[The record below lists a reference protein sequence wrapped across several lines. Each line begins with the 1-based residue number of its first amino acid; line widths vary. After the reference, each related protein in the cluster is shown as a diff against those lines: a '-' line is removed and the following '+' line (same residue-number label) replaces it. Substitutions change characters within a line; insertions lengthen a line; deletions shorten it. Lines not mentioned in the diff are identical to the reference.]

1 MTKGTMKRNFLEI
14 FKGKL
19 NTHRIQTK
27 VLAGEAGRNA
37 SYLSEVFTGK
47 KSPTLDTFTSLI
59 EAADRLSPGFADE
72 YFLALAG
79 SVDFNSFVRTLT
91 VAVSKMNEGDY
102 PAPVGSLSGREGL
115 HQKT

>member
-1 MTKGTMKRNFLEI
+1 MQRNFLEI

-27 VLAGEAGRNA
+27 VLALEAGRNA

-47 KSPTLDTFTSLI
+47 KSPTLETFTSLL

-72 YFLALAG
+72 YYLALVG
-79 SVDFNSFVRTLT
+79 HVDLDNFV
-91 VAVSKMNEGDY
+91 S
-102 PAPVGSLSGREGL
+102 SLSSNELAVVLMNVSQRIRKLGLRE
-115 HQKT
+115 TAIAS

>member
-1 MTKGTMKRNFLEI
+1 MQRNFLEI

-27 VLAGEAGRNA
+27 VLALEAGRNA

-47 KSPTLDTFTSLI
+47 KSPTLETFTSLV

-72 YFLALAG
+72 YYLALAG
-79 SVDFNSFVRTLT
+79 NID
-91 VAVSKMNEGDY
+91 VSRLVN
-102 PAPVGSLSGREGL
+102 ALSYDDLCLFMICAG
-115 HQKT
+115 QKFSRSSTSNDRQPIAA

>member
-1 MTKGTMKRNFLEI
+1 MQRNFLEI

-27 VLAGEAGRNA
+27 VLALEAGRNA

-47 KSPTLDTFTSLI
+47 KSPTLETFTALL

-72 YFLALAG
+72 YYLALVG
-79 SVDFNSFVRTLT
+79 HVDLDNFV
-91 VAVSKMNEGDY
+91 S
-102 PAPVGSLSGREGL
+102 SLSSNELAVVLMNVSQRIRKLGSRE
-115 HQKT
+115 TAIAA

>member
-1 MTKGTMKRNFLEI
+1 MQRNFLEI

-27 VLAGEAGRNA
+27 VLALEAGRNA

-47 KSPTLDTFTSLI
+47 KSPTLETFTSLL

-72 YFLALAG
+72 YYLALVG
-79 SVDFNSFVRTLT
+79 HVDLDNFV
-91 VAVSKMNEGDY
+91 S
-102 PAPVGSLSGREGL
+102 SLSSNELAVVLMNVSQRIRKLGSREAIAA
-115 HQKT
+115 

>member
-1 MTKGTMKRNFLEI
+1 MQRNFLEI

-27 VLAGEAGRNA
+27 VLALEAGRNA

-47 KSPTLDTFTSLI
+47 KSPTLETFTSLL

-72 YFLALAG
+72 YYLALVG
-79 SVDFNSFVRTLT
+79 HVDLDNFV
-91 VAVSKMNEGDY
+91 S
-102 PAPVGSLSGREGL
+102 SLSSNELAVVLMNVSQRIRKLGSREVIAA
-115 HQKT
+115 